1 LRLLTPRESVS
12 AAHEEIMPDGRVLT
26 FWKHKLITLRF
37 GVKMGAAS
45 REIAGILQMAEKVQN
60 KWMR

>member
-1 LRLLTPRESVS
+1 
-12 AAHEEIMPDGRVLT
+12 MPDGRVLT
-26 FWKHKLITLRF
+26 FWKNKLKTLRF

-45 REIAGILQMAEKVQN
+45 REIAGILQMAEKVQK